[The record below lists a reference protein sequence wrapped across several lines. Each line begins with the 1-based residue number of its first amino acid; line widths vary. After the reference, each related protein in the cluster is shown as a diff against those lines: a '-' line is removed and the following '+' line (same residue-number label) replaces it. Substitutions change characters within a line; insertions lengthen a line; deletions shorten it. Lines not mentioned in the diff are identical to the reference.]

1 MKKTY
6 KPLANQNKT
15 ATSFRRKTIDPKI
28 DLGIKKDE
36 DGLENI
42 DDYWRVAESI
52 LEADSVSEA
61 DQNPPEVQNEK
72 RFVINSLDSN
82 VVNDEMSSSVGFS
95 MISIEEKEEEKG
107 NEPTFEEIKLTEANK
122 SEDTTLYN
130 IEEIKER
137 LSHKTPSKIDEND
150 NEDIGE
156 VEDTKSIVINT
167 SGFDKSKPTPKAQS
181 KPKEEKVK
189 QEKSKQE
196 KPKQEKPKEKPKQKK
211 SKEKLKED
219 PKNKVKKIKSL
230 GLTAPHK
237 PSSISEPFIIKDK
250 EVGLSN
256 VSASYTGK
264 SELISLVKTG
274 TSETAVLHL
283 NPGAKIVKDLAYA
296 DFTLYVKKGN
306 LDVTVQENNFV
317 VKRDAILCIEKDV
330 EYSLVNSGLRQVEA
344 IITYFI
350 E

>member
-52 LEADSVSEA
+52 LEADSVSEV

-137 LSHKTPSKIDEND
+137 LSHKTPSKIDEVD
-150 NEDIGE
+150 NEDIVE

-167 SGFDKSKPTPKAQS
+167 SGFDKSKPTPKAKP
-181 KPKEEKVK
+181 KPKEEKGK
-189 QEKSKQE
+189 QEKSKE
-196 KPKQEKPKEKPKQKK
+196 KPKQEKPKPKEKP
-211 SKEKLKED
+211 KEKLKEEE
-219 PKNKVKKIKSL
+219 PKNKVKRIKSL

-330 EYSLVNSGLRQVEA
+330 EYSLVNSGPRQVEA

>member
-1 MKKTY
+1 
-6 KPLANQNKT
+6 
-15 ATSFRRKTIDPKI
+15 
-28 DLGIKKDE
+28 
-36 DGLENI
+36 
-42 DDYWRVAESI
+42 
-52 LEADSVSEA
+52 
-61 DQNPPEVQNEK
+61 
-72 RFVINSLDSN
+72 
-82 VVNDEMSSSVGFS
+82 MSSSVGFS

-137 LSHKTPSKIDEND
+137 LSHKTPSKMDDIDDDEELSHKTPSKMDDIDDEIDND
-150 NEDIGE
+150 GE
-156 VEDTKSIVINT
+156 EIEDTKSIVINT
-167 SGFDKSKPTPKAQS
+167 SGFDKSKPTFKA
-181 KPKEEKVK
+181 
-189 QEKSKQE
+189 KS
-196 KPKQEKPKEKPKQKK
+196 KQEKPKEKPKAKPKQEEF
-211 SKEKLKED
+211 KEK
-219 PKNKVKKIKSL
+219 PKKQIKQEEPKQKVKKIKSL

-237 PSSISEPFIIKDK
+237 PSSISEPLIIKDK

-264 SELISLVKTG
+264 SELISLVKTSS
-274 TSETAVLHL
+274 SETAVLHL
-283 NPGAKIVKDLAYA
+283 NPGAKILKDLAYA

-344 IITYFI
+344 IITYSI